1 MNGMNEKTPESH
13 ECKSQLRVQ
22 KQREQS
28 RARLA
33 CETKE
38 RAKASTPLTVK
49 RLNVVS
55 EVILVTK
62 TGQETQKRL
71 KARRQRDV
79 SRRRCQTAE
88 LTRDRRL
95 LGLKRTK

>member
-13 ECKSQLRVQ
+13 ECKSQLHVQ

-55 EVILVTK
+55 EVISW
-62 TGQETQKRL
+62 QKQ
-71 KARRQRDV
+71 ARKHRSDSKLDDSEMLADAGVKQPN
-79 SRRRCQTAE
+79 
-88 LTRDRRL
+88 
-95 LGLKRTK
+95 

>member
-1 MNGMNEKTPESH
+1 MNGMNKKTPEPH

-88 LTRDRRL
+88 LTRARRL

>member
-1 MNGMNEKTPESH
+1 MNGMNKKTPEPH

-62 TGQETQKRL
+62 NRPGNTEATQSSTT
-71 KARRQRDV
+71 AR
-79 SRRRCQTAE
+79 C
-88 LTRDRRL
+88 
-95 LGLKRTK
+95 